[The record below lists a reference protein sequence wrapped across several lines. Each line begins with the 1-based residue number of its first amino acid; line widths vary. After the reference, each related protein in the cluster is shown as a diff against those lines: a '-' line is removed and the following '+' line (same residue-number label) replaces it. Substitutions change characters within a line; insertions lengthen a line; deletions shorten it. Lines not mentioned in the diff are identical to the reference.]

1 MNLLKKLSLFSLF
14 IASASPAFA
23 GFVHPMDFD
32 GSEGQKAEV
41 IQFIKS
47 QVRKEYC
54 DGAINMCQ
62 ATTLRMMEQQN
73 LNAFKQATRA
83 TNRKIMDRAI
93 QDYCHGPINMCNYQ
107 TIMMMYQQ
115 NLNASKQQL
124 NW

>member
-1 MNLLKKLSLFSLF
+1 MKNIVKSMVFFALM
-14 IASASPAFA
+14 SAPLANA
-23 GFVHPMDFD
+23 GFIHPMDFD

-47 QVRKEYC
+47 QVKKEYC
-54 DGAINMCQ
+54 SGAINMCQ
-62 ATTLRMMEQQN
+62 AMTLRMMEQQN
-73 LNAFKQATRA
+73 LNAFKQATVA
-83 TNRKIMDRAI
+83 TNRKIMDRVI

-115 NLNASKQQL
+115 NLDASKQQL